1 MITSVVYD
9 TDRTELGVLEEL
21 FHKEAAYLTADEWNM
36 DFLQKL
42 EELKKILVQ
51 QGTIDILCLDITQNS
66 VLQALM
72 KIREQYGETK
82 LLLVADMQISP
93 MEYLRPGIRPD
104 ALLLRPTDAEKME
117 KVLKELFQIY
127 MEQTYRKEKTGSF
140 TVETREGR
148 TILPYEKIWYFEA
161 REKKIFVRSGRKEYG
176 FYDTVEHL
184 LEILPDEFIRCHRGF
199 IVNKKKVRKVVLSDN
214 ILEME
219 NGESIPVSRTYR
231 AEVKKL

>member
-9 TDRTELGVLEEL
+9 PDVTELGILKEV

-42 EELKKILVQ
+42 DELKKILAQ
-51 QGTIDILCLDITQNS
+51 QGTIDILCLDITQNK

-72 KIREQYGETK
+72 KIREQYGESK

-104 ALLLRPTDAEKME
+104 ALLLRPANAEKIE
-117 KVLKELFQIY
+117 AVLKELLQIY
-127 MEQTYRKEKTGSF
+127 MEQIYQKENSGSF

-184 LEILPDEFIRCHRGF
+184 LEILSDDFIRCHRSF
-199 IVNKKKVRKVVLSDN
+199 IVNKRKVRKVLLSAN
-214 ILEME
+214 LLEME
-219 NGESIPVSRTYR
+219 NGESIPVSRSYR

>member
-127 MEQTYRKEKTGSF
+127 MEQTYRKEKTDSF